1 MLVTEQMRYQA
12 PAELLTEVGEWL
24 EYAGQLEMARMY
36 YESALKVD
44 KTFALALFR
53 LGKLAYRTSKYV
65 EAIRVLKRATK
76 LTADHA
82 PTYYQLALACE
93 KSGKARSAAHWALQT
108 LRYNPEHDGAFLVLL
123 RCYAGLRWWRSVL
136 RICTTLPQ
144 RMYQAGEVKLWQA
157 LAYTGL
163 GQLSKASEI
172 WQQVPQRIRRR
183 YGEQS
188 RQIEQ
193 MLSSVEEI

>member
-1 MLVTEQMRYQA
+1 M
-12 PAELLTEVGEWL
+12 GEWL
-24 EYAGQLEMARMY
+24 EGAGHLEVARMY
-36 YESALKVD
+36 YESALKID

-53 LGKLAYRTSKYV
+53 LGKLAYRTGKYD
-65 EAIRVLKRATK
+65 EATRILKQATA
-76 LTADHA
+76 LTPDHA
-82 PTYYQLALACE
+82 PTYYQLALSYE
-93 KSGKARSAAHWALQT
+93 KSGRLRSAAHWARQT

-144 RMYQAGEVKLWQA
+144 RMHQAGEVKLWQA

-172 WQQVPQRIRRR
+172 WEQVPNRIRRR
-183 YGEQS
+183 YEEES
-188 RQIEQ
+188 RRIEQ
-193 MLSSVEEI
+193 LLSSVEDI